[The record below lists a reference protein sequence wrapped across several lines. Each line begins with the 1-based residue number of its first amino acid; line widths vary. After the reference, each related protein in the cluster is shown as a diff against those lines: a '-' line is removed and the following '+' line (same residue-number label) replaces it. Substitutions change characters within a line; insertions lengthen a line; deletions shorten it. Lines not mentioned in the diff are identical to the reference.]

1 MTRPQVPALMV
12 LALDYYRQPLAYR
25 HLSEVRRPLPD
36 GFDALLT
43 DFCAALSLTRL
54 EETAQQLEVEPV
66 ELEAAAR
73 FLVRHVLL
81 NPAGDYY
88 RHLGLNR
95 DASAEAIK
103 HHYQLLI
110 RQFHPDRVDA
120 STEAGA
126 FYATR
131 INLAYRT
138 LRQVDERAR
147 YDAGLTPY
155 PDGVTDT
162 DAAWF
167 FRPNRQEHPAA
178 PAVEHAS
185 GRRSMRSRPRVGAWI
200 VVGLGVVAIIVSLGF
215 VLSRSSQLPTLRLAS
230 TARGDGSAPLPH
242 YLAGG
247 STVEQGT
254 APGGASKVPAQAAAQ
269 VPDRVQVAVD
279 AEPPPDPPLVVAL
292 AEPLSDV
299 PETREQAKREQA
311 KREQAERERAA
322 RDQAERELA
331 ERQRTEREQAER
343 ERVERELADRQQA
356 ERQRAA
362 PDQTERERFERE
374 LAEAE
379 RQRVERERAELLRAE
394 RLKAERE
401 KAEREQAERQQA
413 ERELA
418 ARQEAAREK
427 AEREKAEREQAER
440 QRAAREQ
447 AERQRVERERAHQ
460 REQAQREKAESAA
473 AALMSRLESAYRME
487 NATAFAALFTA
498 DAQVN
503 EGSGRALI
511 RRRYADLFA
520 RSEASELSINTMRWQ
535 LMRNGRLK
543 GTGRISVRNRYV
555 GSRNWQRVNGRVD
568 LELVSFG
575 SGYRIARMIDYL
587 N

>member
-88 RHLGLNR
+88 RLLGLNR

-279 AEPPPDPPLVVAL
+279 SEPPPDPPLVVAL

-343 ERVERELADRQQA
+343 ER
-356 ERQRAA
+356 
-362 PDQTERERFERE
+362 FERE

-418 ARQEAAREK
+418 ARQKAAREK

>member
-88 RHLGLNR
+88 RLLGLNR

-279 AEPPPDPPLVVAL
+279 SEPPPDPPLVVAL

-343 ERVERELADRQQA
+343 ER
-356 ERQRAA
+356 
-362 PDQTERERFERE
+362 FERE

-394 RLKAERE
+394 RLKAERQ
-401 KAEREQAERQQA
+401 KAEREKAERQQA

>member
-88 RHLGLNR
+88 RLLGLNR

-279 AEPPPDPPLVVAL
+279 SEPPPDPPLVVAL

-343 ERVERELADRQQA
+343 ER
-356 ERQRAA
+356 
-362 PDQTERERFERE
+362 FERE

-394 RLKAERE
+394 RLKAERQ
-401 KAEREQAERQQA
+401 KAEREKAKRQQA